1 MKKGQVLLITF
12 ILLMNV
18 LFLLPLL
25 VFTPVKAIDY
35 GMDTDIGNVDA
46 SFWGEDA
53 DDRSGRSVAGVG
65 DVNGDGYDDILI
77 GAFGDDDGGNSA
89 GQIYLIFGK
98 SSSWAMDTDLSAA
111 DASFWGEDTDDS
123 AGRSGI
129 TCAGDVNS
137 DGYDDI
143 LIGVESNSNGG
154 RGAGQTYL
162 ILGKA
167 SGWAM
172 DTDLSNSDAS
182 FLGED
187 TQDRSGSSVAG
198 AGDVNGDGYDDI
210 LIGASSDNDGGND
223 AGQTYLILGKSSGW
237 AMDTDLSDADASF
250 LGEDAG
256 DYSGRSVAGIGDV
269 NGDGYDD
276 ILVGAD
282 RDEDGGQSA
291 GQTYLILG
299 KPSGWAMDT
308 DLSDS
313 DASFWGENQGDYSGY
328 SVAGAGDINDDGY
341 DDILIGAFAWS
352 GQTYLILG
360 KASGWAMDTDL
371 SASDASFLGEA
382 SGDNSGMSVA
392 GAGDVNG
399 DRYDDI
405 LIGANNNNEGGN
417 QAGQTYLILGK
428 GSSWAMDTDLSISDA
443 SFWGEDIYVNL
454 GVSVAGGGDVNGDG
468 YDDILTGAYGD
479 DNGGD
484 LSGQTYL
491 IFPDHNSGPL
501 SITSVKANSDDEYSH
516 EIMSAEQGDKIY
528 LELQGND
535 ADATRKNIAQ
545 VWVKSS
551 SNPNQ
556 QFRLRLH
563 ETGANT
569 GKFRGNI
576 TIANR
581 THDRYQWINAS
592 EGGWVQITSRKDP
605 TKFVN
610 LTIGQGI
617 DINPKPSTVYVH
629 EDSID
634 FRLHFEAS
642 AIVPDSWSF
651 NTNASWLAW
660 NSGQKKIFGRP
671 DNSDV
676 GRYWVELL
684 AEAVGARG
692 IINFTIQV
700 NNTAPSITIPNILSA
715 HEAREYSV
723 DYDCTDDGQGNVT
736 WHLDTTAT
744 WLNLDTFFGILN
756 GTPGSA
762 DVGIHTV
769 NISVDDGNG
778 GWDFTEYEL
787 EVIEINDPPELLSY
801 KVIPNDIYRGQS
813 SVIYIEASDPEN
825 GTEMNPP
832 LLEAKSEISP
842 WFNIDCPYN
851 FAGDNFTGI
860 FETNSSSEKEKYSFR
875 VKLTDKFNISGNWH
889 YFNDTLSVMNNPP
902 VFNES
907 FTNLTAYSD
916 QTTIIG
922 LASYGTDYEDS
933 GSELTW
939 EVEEYSP
946 KALFDAYMKDKNRV
960 EISPASADK
969 TGLGKIKFKIT
980 DNDDDV
986 NYKNITIEI
995 INASARPDITIELSS
1010 PGNETIIPNSTTNLT
1025 WSVGDFDG
1033 KLSYD
1038 IYFGDSL
1045 SNMTRISENNDE
1057 QMFKVTDLQDATTYY
1072 WKVIAKV
1079 EEIPGIY
1086 ESGIYNFEVQF
1097 GFIEEHRVEI
1107 NFKVD
1112 SVEVERGDSVVVDLT
1127 LKNLGNVPEIINL
1140 DVIGDLADSVS
1151 NDDTVQLGVG
1161 ENKTISVRIFGG
1173 LKMELKTYNLTI
1185 RASFN
1190 GVEHKVYLDV
1200 EVVEDTSSV
1209 TIDNRSKAWIL
1220 YLIAVILFLT
1230 IIAILILV
1238 IRRSKKKKEEDAET
1252 IEAEI
1257 EGRSSG
1263 ITKAD
1268 LDILAIGD
1276 TPPAVAPFQGRLSY
1290 NLPGQQQQPYQHK
1303 PLAPAPKVTLPQL
1316 KVTGAVKEQ
1325 PKALPQ
1331 STGVPPTQPVS
1342 TPVPTVALPQKPGE
1356 EKKTSEV
1363 PALPMVGSA
1372 PTVPITPS
1380 VTVIPPTPLV
1390 VPAPSE
1396 PAAPPP
1402 PSMEPPLPP
1411 PAPFAPDESGI
1422 KLSHDSV
1429 KNASTFRIDEPMPCS
1444 ICYGEISG
1452 GLQAARCSCG
1462 NISHLSCGIKIGKCS
1477 DCGVDYQGMINT
1489 VSQEAIV
1496 KSVEDSQKTAKRE
1509 VEVSVEWDEKGD
1521 MMRGLLKQ
1529 LLNKEISVEQYQQIS
1544 KDIKE
1549 SF

>member
-1 MKKGQVLLITF
+1 MKKGQALLISS

-18 LFLLPLL
+18 LFLLPPL
-25 VFTPVKAIDY
+25 VFPPAQALNISKEMNLINAHVTITMDKEFGSMAILGDVN
-35 GMDTDIGNVDA
+35 GDGFDDIMIGVGSDSNNFGKTYIFFGKSSGWDKNIDNSNADA
-46 SFWGEDA
+46 SFIGENQNDYAGDRVTGVGDVNGDGYCDLLVRAGRYNNGQDQYVGKVYLILGKKSGWRKDVSLSTADA
-53 DDRSGRSVAGVG
+53 SFIGVKANDYVGSGIAGGGDVNGDGYGDFLISTTAGNGTIYVIFGRASGWKQNLLLSNADASFTGETGGDQAGRSLSCNGDMNGDKYDDILFGARQNEDGGNIGGTPAGKSYVVFGKPFGWQQGTNLATANASWIGVKRNEASGCSVAFVG
-65 DVNGDGYDDILI
+65 DVNGDGYDDGLI
-77 GAFGDDDGGNSA
+77 GADHHEDRDQDTGRIGKS
-89 GQIYLIFGK
+89 YLIFGK
-98 SSSWAMDTDLSAA
+98 PDGWIKDGDTSDAE
-111 DASFWGEDTDDS
+111 ASFEGTTRYDQ
-123 AGRSGI
+123 AGNSVSK
-129 TCAGDVNS
+129 AGDVNG
-137 DGYDDI
+137 DGYSDL
-143 LIGVESNSNGG
+143 LIGGPYNREKE
-154 RGAGQTYL
+154 TYSGISFL
-162 ILGKA
+162 LLGKA
-167 SGWAM
+167 SGWLKDSSLENAE
-172 DTDLSNSDAS
+172 AS
-182 FLGED
+182 FRGIIEWERAGYF
-187 TQDRSGSSVAG
+187 TSGG
-198 AGDVNGDGYDDI
+198 GDLNGDGYDDI
-210 LIGASSDNDGGND
+210 LIGG
-223 AGQTYLILGKSSGW
+223 TKKRC
-237 AMDTDLSDADASF
+237 F
-250 LGEDAG
+250 
-256 DYSGRSVAGIGDV
+256 
-269 NGDGYDD
+269 
-276 ILVGAD
+276 
-282 RDEDGGQSA
+282 
-291 GQTYLILG
+291 
-299 KPSGWAMDT
+299 
-308 DLSDS
+308 
-313 DASFWGENQGDYSGY
+313 
-328 SVAGAGDINDDGY
+328 
-341 DDILIGAFAWS
+341 
-352 GQTYLILG
+352 
-360 KASGWAMDTDL
+360 
-371 SASDASFLGEA
+371 
-382 SGDNSGMSVA
+382 
-392 GAGDVNG
+392 
-399 DRYDDI
+399 
-405 LIGANNNNEGGN
+405 
-417 QAGQTYLILGK
+417 
-428 GSSWAMDTDLSISDA
+428 
-443 SFWGEDIYVNL
+443 
-454 GVSVAGGGDVNGDG
+454 
-468 YDDILTGAYGD
+468 
-479 DNGGD
+479 
-484 LSGQTYL
+484 L
-491 IFPDHNSGPL
+491 IFPDSNSIPSDISSVTAFSDPSFSLETLAVEENDKVFIEL
-501 SITSVKANSDDEYSH
+501 SGTDTNASRRDVARVNITSSQYPRSIE
-516 EIMSAEQGDKIY
+516 
-528 LELQGND
+528 
-535 ADATRKNIAQ
+535 
-545 VWVKSS
+545 
-551 SNPNQ
+551 
-556 QFRLRLH
+556 LRLI
-563 ETGANT
+563 ESGVNT
-569 GKFRGNI
+569 GKYRGNF

-581 THDRYQWINAS
+581 THERYRWINGT
-592 EGGWVQITSRKDP
+592 EGGWIQITSHKNP

-610 LTIGQGI
+610 LTIGQRI
-617 DINPKPSTVYVH
+617 IIEPKLKTVYTL
-629 EDSID
+629 EDS
-634 FRLHFEAS
+634 FYTQQFEATE
-642 AIVPDSWSF
+642 ILPDTWSF
-651 NTNASWLAW
+651 QTNASWLGW
-660 NSGQKKIFGRP
+660 EPTTREIYGTP
-671 DNSDV
+671 DNSYV
-676 GRYWVELL
+676 GNYWVELK
-684 AEAVGARG
+684 AEAVDANGLL
-692 IINFTIQV
+692 NFTIQV
-700 NNTAPSITIPNILSA
+700 NNTAPSITIPNVLKA
-715 HEAREYSV
+715 HEAQEYSV
-723 DYDCTDDGQGNVT
+723 DYDCTDDGQGTVT

-756 GTPGSA
+756 GTPGTA

-769 NISVDDGNG
+769 NISVDDGNS